1 MARIELVN
9 DLLDKYGV
17 MGIRQIYYQFISRD
31 WEPKE
36 WNADNLYYALG
47 LGRAEGHIDPDKVIE
62 GKTSYLGSE
71 LYDGLSD
78 YEKDAKENFKLDF
91 WEGSENYVEVWTE
104 KGTLVAFMKPI
115 TDYHHVD
122 LTVLHGYATFDA
134 IFKNFRE
141 MADNGKKNTILY
153 FGDHDPEGLD
163 IFEKVK
169 HGILAKK
176 YQYPVRPEVIHI
188 GLTMAQVRKY
198 ALLSQKV
205 KKSSSRA
212 KRYIKRFGDQCWEL
226 DALEPDIMKVTL
238 LDAISSYVDF
248 DLKANQKEEARLR
261 DLITFDEE
269 GGN

>member
-78 YEKDAKENFKLDF
+78 YEKDAKENF
-91 WEGSENYVEVWTE
+91 
-104 KGTLVAFMKPI
+104 PI